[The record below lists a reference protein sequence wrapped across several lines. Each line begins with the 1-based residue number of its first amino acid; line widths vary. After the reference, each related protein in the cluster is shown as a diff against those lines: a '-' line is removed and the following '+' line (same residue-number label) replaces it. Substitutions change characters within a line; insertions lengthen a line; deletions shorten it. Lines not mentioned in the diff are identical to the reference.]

1 LVENVLDDLF
11 KLFLD
16 PYFKPKN
23 VDDPERENLFELM
36 YSPGN
41 TMNSKAKV
49 NHRRD
54 YTWDDLY
61 ISKDIEKEFMAH
73 RFSSNKYKFTRLKK
87 ARSVNRTPKNEHE
100 NKRSITL
107 RDENSIYKK
116 SKNESLQLYS
126 GYTYNNHNTSQSRIN
141 KNDMIK
147 SKKNFIAEA
156 SSTEYLL
163 PNIKN
168 VNDDSNKFNM
178 ISKLFNTN
186 KYVNEYFK
194 SHSHSKTLLSKK
206 KFKKQVDTAKV
217 EEQDNFMTKF
227 NEQVRKRNKMRN
239 LKVGRSHTRVR
250 KYGFTNML

>member
-16 PYFKPKN
+16 PYFKPKK

-41 TMNSKAKV
+41 TINSKVKV

-61 ISKDIEKEFMAH
+61 ISKEIGKEFMAH
-73 RFSSNKYKFTRLKK
+73 RFSSNKERFTRLKK

-107 RDENSIYKK
+107 RDDNNIYKQ

-126 GYTYNNHNTSQSRIN
+126 GYTYNNHNSSQSRIN
-141 KNDMIK
+141 KNDMMK

-156 SSTEYLL
+156 SSTEYYL

-168 VNDDSNKFNM
+168 VTDDNNKFNM
-178 ISKLFNTN
+178 IGKLFNAN
-186 KYVNEYFK
+186 K
-194 SHSHSKTLLSKK
+194 
-206 KFKKQVDTAKV
+206 
-217 EEQDNFMTKF
+217 
-227 NEQVRKRNKMRN
+227 
-239 LKVGRSHTRVR
+239 
-250 KYGFTNML
+250 